1 MGAFGQR
8 AVHGPPGAQ
17 IPVARDRLARE
28 LTTPVLAE
36 IRIESLGAIS
46 LATAEFG
53 RGLTVLTGETGTGKT
68 MVVTGLH
75 LLGGARADAT
85 RVRSGAERAVVEGR
99 FSTADL
105 DDTAHLDDL
114 LDASGAERDED
125 GSVIAL
131 RTVARDGPSRA
142 YLGGRSVPAKSL
154 SGFTAELLTL
164 HGQNDQL
171 RLMRPEEQR
180 GALDRFAGTGP
191 TLERYRKLRDAW
203 LSAQRD
209 LIDRRNRAREL
220 VQETDRLKFALNEI
234 DTVDPRPGEDDALV
248 ADIVRL
254 SELDTLREAAVSA
267 REALSAEDPDGSGVS
282 ATDSLGRARAAL
294 ESTDDAAL
302 RALAAQLDEA
312 LTVVVEVARELGG
325 FLDELPVDA
334 SALESKLA
342 RQAELRT
349 LTRKYAADING
360 VLRWAAQS
368 RERLAQLDVSE
379 EGLAALANRVDELSR
394 ELSATAVDLGKARRT
409 AAKRLAK
416 EVTAELSA
424 LAMADAEFAIDVT
437 TDLAPDRDD
446 PAALTVSFGPSGP
459 MLARAGAD
467 GIDRVE
473 FGFAAHHGMT
483 VLPLAKSASG
493 GELSRVMLALEVVLA
508 ASRKQSG
515 GTTMV
520 FDEIDAGVGG
530 WAAVQIGRRLARLAR
545 THQVIVVTHLP
556 QVAAYADVHL
566 VVYSDVGSKGASG
579 VQRVTGDDRVA
590 ELARMLAGLGESDS
604 GRAHARELL
613 DAAQKYQT

>member
-1 MGAFGQR
+1 M
-8 AVHGPPGAQ
+8 
-17 IPVARDRLARE
+17 
-28 LTTPVLAE
+28 LTE

-46 LATAEFG
+46 VATAEFD

-85 RVRSGAERAVVEGR
+85 RVRSGADRAVVEGR
-99 FSTADL
+99 FTTTDL
-105 DDTAHLDDL
+105 DDAAAAQLDEM

-131 RTVARDGPSRA
+131 RSVSSEGPSRA

-154 SGFTAELLTL
+154 SGFTTELLTL

-171 RLMRPEEQR
+171 RLMRSEEQR
-180 GALDRFAGTGP
+180 AALDRFAAAGP
-191 TLERYRKLRDAW
+191 ACERYRKLRDAW
-203 LSAQRD
+203 LSARRD
-209 LIDRRNRAREL
+209 LIDRRSRAREL
-220 VQETDRLKFALNEI
+220 AQEADRLKFALNEI
-234 DTVDPRPGEDDALV
+234 DTVDPQPGEDDALV
-248 ADIVRL
+248 ADIMRL
-254 SELDTLREAAVSA
+254 SELDTLREAAVGA
-267 REALSAEDPDGSGVS
+267 RAALSGTLDDADGSGLS
-282 ATDSLGRARAAL
+282 ATDSLGRARTAL
-294 ESTDDAAL
+294 ESTDDAKL
-302 RALAAQLDEA
+302 RALAEQIGEA
-312 LTVVVEVARELGG
+312 LTVVVDAARELGS

-342 RQAELRT
+342 RQAQLRT
-349 LTRKYAADING
+349 LTRKYAADIDG
-360 VLRWAAQS
+360 VLRWADES
-368 RERLAQLDVSE
+368 RERLAQLDVSPE
-379 EGLAALANRVDELSR
+379 RLAGLERRVDELAR
-394 ELSATAVDLGKARRT
+394 ELAEAAVDLSKVRRK

-424 LAMADAEFAIDVT
+424 LAMADAEFTIDVT
-437 TDLAPDRDD
+437 TDLATGPADRDD
-446 PAALTVSFGPSGP
+446 PAALMLPSGE
-459 MLARAGAD
+459 LARAGGD
-467 GIDRVE
+467 GVDQVE
-473 FGFAAHHGMT
+473 FRFAAHRGVT

-508 ASRKQSG
+508 TSRKQG
-515 GTTMV
+515 AGTTMV
-520 FDEIDAGVGG
+520 FDEVDAGVGG

-566 VVYSDVGSKGASG
+566 VVHTAGEKGASG
-579 VQRVTGDDRVA
+579 VRRVTGDDRVA

-613 DAAQKYQT
+613 DAAQNDEI